1 MRLLREAGVDGIL
14 VGEILMRSSDP
25 SFKDKGATGD
35 MTWIKICGITNIED
49 GLKAAS
55 LGADAL
61 GFIFAPS
68 PRRVEPAMV
77 RAIVQ
82 SLSTSVLKVGVFLNH
97 PLPEV
102 QEIAAYCNLN
112 GLQFHGEESPD
123 YCQKFSQQ
131 VIKTIRIKDLESLK
145 DMAKYP
151 NVSILLD
158 TCSPTQGGGTG
169 TPFPWEIAL
178 KAKEERDF
186 ILSGGLS
193 PLNVGE
199 AIKKVRP
206 MGVDVCSGVETIPGK
221 KDPLKMAE
229 FIKEVRK
236 ADEHTR

>member
-1 MRLLREAGVDGIL
+1 MTIRASLPLPLDETYFL
-14 VGEILMRSSDP
+14 
-25 SFKDKGATGD
+25 TH

-55 LGADAL
+55 LGTDAL
-61 GFIFAPS
+61 GFIFAAS
-68 PRRVEPAMV
+68 PRRVEPAAV

-82 SLSTSVLKVGVFLNH
+82 TLPTSIFKVGVFLNH
-97 PLPEV
+97 PLHKV

-123 YCQKFSQQ
+123 YCQKFSQE
-131 VIKTIRIKDLESLK
+131 VIKTIRIKDIESLK

-158 TCSPTQGGGTG
+158 TYSPTQGGGTG
-169 TPFPWEIAL
+169 TTFPWEIAI
-178 KAKEERDF
+178 KAKNERNF
-186 ILSGGLS
+186 ILSGGLT

-199 AIKKVRP
+199 AIKKIRP
-206 MGVDVCSGVETIPGK
+206 MGVDVCSGVETSPGK
-221 KDPLKMAE
+221 KDPLKMTE

>member
-1 MRLLREAGVDGIL
+1 
-14 VGEILMRSSDP
+14 
-25 SFKDKGATGD
+25 
-35 MTWIKICGITNIED
+35 MTWIKICGMTNLED
-49 GLKAAS
+49 ALKAAS
-55 LGADAL
+55 LGANSL

-68 PRRVEPAMV
+68 PRRVEPTLV

-82 SLSTSVLKVGVFLNH
+82 NLPASVFKVGVFLNH
-97 PLPEV
+97 PLSEV
-102 QEIAAYCNLN
+102 KEIAAYCNLD
-112 GLQFHGEESPD
+112 GLQLHGEEPLY

-131 VIKTIRIKDLESLK
+131 VIKSIRIRDMESLK

-158 TCSPTQGGGTG
+158 TWSPTQGGGTG
-169 TPFPWEIAL
+169 TPFPWEIAI

-193 PLNVGE
+193 PANVGE
-199 AIKKVRP
+199 AIKTVRP
-206 MGVDVCSGVETIPGK
+206 MGVDVSSGVEAAPGK

-229 FIKEVRK
+229 FIKEVRQ

>member
-1 MRLLREAGVDGIL
+1 
-14 VGEILMRSSDP
+14 
-25 SFKDKGATGD
+25 

-55 LGADAL
+55 LGADSL

-68 PRRVEPAMV
+68 PRRVEPATV

-82 SLSTSVLKVGVFLNH
+82 NLSTSVFKVGVFLNH
-97 PLPEV
+97 PLSEV
-102 QEIAAYCNLN
+102 KEIAAYCNLN

-151 NVSILLD
+151 TVSILLD
-158 TCSPTQGGGTG
+158 TWSPTQGGGTG

-178 KAKEERDF
+178 KAKGERDF

-206 MGVDVCSGVETIPGK
+206 MGVDVCSGVEAVPGK

-229 FIKEVRK
+229 FIKEVRQ
-236 ADEHTR
+236 ADEYTK

>member
-1 MRLLREAGVDGIL
+1 
-14 VGEILMRSSDP
+14 
-25 SFKDKGATGD
+25 
-35 MTWIKICGITNIED
+35 MTWIKICGITNVED
-49 GLKAAS
+49 GLKAVS
-55 LGADAL
+55 LGVDAL

-68 PRRVEPAMV
+68 PRRVEPATV
-77 RAIVQ
+77 RAIIQ
-82 SLSTSVLKVGVFLNH
+82 SLPTPVLKVGVFFNH
-97 PLPEV
+97 PLSEV

-112 GLQFHGEESPD
+112 GLQFHGEEPPD

-131 VIKTIRIKDLESLK
+131 VIKTIRIKGLESLK

-158 TCSPTQGGGTG
+158 TWSPTQGGGTG
-169 TPFPWEIAL
+169 TPFPWKIAL

-199 AIKKVRP
+199 AIKKIRP
-206 MGVDVCSGVETIPGK
+206 MGVDVCSGVETMPGK
-221 KDPLKMAE
+221 KDPSKMAE

-236 ADEHTR
+236 TDEHTK

>member
-1 MRLLREAGVDGIL
+1 
-14 VGEILMRSSDP
+14 
-25 SFKDKGATGD
+25 

-55 LGADAL
+55 LGADSL

-68 PRRVEPAMV
+68 PRRVEPATV

-82 SLSTSVLKVGVFLNH
+82 TLSTSVFKVGVFLNH
-97 PLPEV
+97 PLSEV
-102 QEIAAYCNLN
+102 KEIAAYCNLN
-112 GLQFHGEESPD
+112 GLQFHGEESLD

-158 TCSPTQGGGTG
+158 TWSPTQGGGTG
-169 TPFPWEIAL
+169 TPFPWEIAS
-178 KAKEERDF
+178 KAKGKRDF

-206 MGVDVCSGVETIPGK
+206 MGVDVCSGVEAVPGK

-229 FIKEVRK
+229 FIKEVRQ
-236 ADEHTR
+236 ADEDTK

>member
-1 MRLLREAGVDGIL
+1 
-14 VGEILMRSSDP
+14 
-25 SFKDKGATGD
+25 

-55 LGADAL
+55 LGADSL

-68 PRRVEPAMV
+68 PRRVEPATV

-82 SLSTSVLKVGVFLNH
+82 TLSTSVFKVGVFLNH
-97 PLPEV
+97 PLSEV
-102 QEIAAYCNLN
+102 KEIAAYCNLN
-112 GLQFHGEESPD
+112 GLQFHGEESPE
-123 YCQKFSQQ
+123 YCQSFSQQ

-158 TCSPTQGGGTG
+158 TWSSTQGGGTG
-169 TPFPWEIAL
+169 IPFPWEIAS
-178 KAKEERDF
+178 KAKGKRDF

-206 MGVDVCSGVETIPGK
+206 MGVDVCSGVEAVPGK

-229 FIKEVRK
+229 FIKEVRQ
-236 ADEHTR
+236 ADEDTK

>member
-1 MRLLREAGVDGIL
+1 
-14 VGEILMRSSDP
+14 
-25 SFKDKGATGD
+25 

-55 LGADAL
+55 LGADSL

-68 PRRVEPAMV
+68 PRRVEPATV

-82 SLSTSVLKVGVFLNH
+82 NLSTSVFKVGVFLNH
-97 PLPEV
+97 PLSEV
-102 QEIAAYCNLN
+102 KEIAAYCNLN

-158 TCSPTQGGGTG
+158 TWSPTQGGGTG

-178 KAKEERDF
+178 KAKGERDF

-206 MGVDVCSGVETIPGK
+206 MGVDVCSGVEAVPGK

-229 FIKEVRK
+229 FIKEVRQ
-236 ADEHTR
+236 ADEYTK